1 MMEVAATQGFSR
13 NSVLRTILACF
24 SSELEFLGTG
34 DIARLVKVLSAKPD
48 DPRSVTRLRVV
59 KKSNNP
65 HSCPLTSTQ
74 ASGMHYVIAH
84 AHTHTTYIN
93 V

>member
-34 DIARLVKVLSAKPD
+34 DIARLVKVLSAKSD

-65 HSCPLTSTQ
+65 HKLSFDLHP
-74 ASGMHYVIAH
+74 GKWH
-84 AHTHTTYIN
+84 ALCGLHMPTHIQPT
-93 V
+93 